1 VQIESN
7 RKYAKWKAAY
17 IHNCLKNGE
26 TPISGPLPDEDEDV
40 GATGGYAPGLVWL
53 FATLHYMGFYWATL
67 C

>member
-1 VQIESN
+1 MLVLFSLRHAQIEKN

-26 TPISGPLPDEDEDV
+26 TPISGPLDDEEF
-40 GATGGYAPGLVWL
+40 GEAAAAGGSAGTTTVVVCY
-53 FATLHYMGFYWATL
+53 